1 MSNFIKTIVQKLLG
15 IFGMRIARKEIYPEL
30 SFPFEILDFVIHKY
44 LSEKNDL
51 FFVQIGAN
59 DGVMSDKLNKFIRK
73 YKLKGILVEPMPD
86 VYQTLLLNYKDQQ
99 QLMFENCA
107 IGRENKSVQIYRF
120 KPGSKVPNEFY
131 HGLSRLDG
139 NYIRERA
146 QREGLSDCIEELVV
160 PMWTFE
166 KLIQKHEIKEI
177 TLLYVDTEG
186 YDKIVIESCFDAGK
200 YPLIINYE
208 WTEMSDKDNYEL
220 KMILLDNGY
229 KFIDIGADTLCLK
242 VGDANVRS

>member
-1 MSNFIKTIVQKLLG
+1 MIKTIVQKLLG

-30 SFPFEILDFVIHKY
+30 NFPFEILDFVIHKY

-59 DGVMSDKLNKFIRK
+59 DGVMSDKLSKFIRK
-73 YKLKGILVEPMPD
+73 YKLKGILVEPMSD

-99 QLMFENCA
+99 QLMFENCS
-107 IGRENKSVQIYRF
+107 IGKENKNAQIYGF
-120 KPGSKVPNEFY
+120 KPDSDVPNEFY
-131 HGLSRLDG
+131 HGLSKLDG
-139 NYIRERA
+139 SYMEERA
-146 QREGLSDCIEELVV
+146 QKEGLSDCVEELVV

-166 KLIQKHEIKEI
+166 KLIQRHEIKEI
-177 TLLYVDTEG
+177 TLLYIDTEG
-186 YDKIVIESCFDAGK
+186 YNKIAIESCFDSGK

-220 KMILLDNGY
+220 KMLLLDNGY
-229 KFIDIGADTLCLK
+229 KFIDIGADTLCLRT
-242 VGDANVRS
+242 GEESA